1 MASEGRQRKLAQA
14 IAPYP
19 LEVETVLFTFKV
31 KSGVEEF
38 RAAPIAYI
46 ESLSNFVYSLLEEN
60 ER

>member
-1 MASEGRQRKLAQA
+1 MLRQLHHTVLK
-14 IAPYP
+14 
-19 LEVETVLFTFKV
+19 VETALFFKL
-31 KSGVEEF
+31 KSGGEEF